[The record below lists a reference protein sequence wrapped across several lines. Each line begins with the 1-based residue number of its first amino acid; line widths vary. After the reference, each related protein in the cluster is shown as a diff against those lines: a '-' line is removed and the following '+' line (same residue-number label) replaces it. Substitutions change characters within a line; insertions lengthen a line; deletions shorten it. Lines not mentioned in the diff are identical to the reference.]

1 MKIDPTGPARSASS
15 ARRAERTGG
24 TRPGEFARHLDMS
37 TTSSAV
43 SGGSSVGPVNT
54 FLSIQEVDDPLSGGG
69 KRAAKRAEDILDE
82 LDALRDGLLAG
93 TMSRESIIR
102 LAGLV
107 RTRRPEV
114 TSPELKEVLDEIELR
129 AEVELAKLDGRLG
142 DR

>member
-1 MKIDPTGPARSASS
+1 MKIDPTGPARSAGS
-15 ARRAERTGG
+15 ARRAERSGS
-24 TRPGEFARHLDMS
+24 TRTGEFARHLDTS
-37 TTSSAV
+37 TTASGV
-43 SGGSSVGPVNT
+43 SGSGPVGPINA
-54 FLSIQEVDDPLSGGG
+54 FLSIQEVDDPLSGGR

-93 TMSRESIIR
+93 TLSRDSIIR

-114 TSPELKEVLDEIELR
+114 TSPELIEVLDEIELR
-129 AEVELAKLDGRLG
+129 AEVELAKLDNRLG